1 MQKSQ
6 LQVSEYVSLIPYS
19 TFRIGGEARFFA
31 EAYSP
36 EQIQELF
43 CFAKKLSIPLFI
55 IGKGSNTLFDDRGYS
70 GLIILNKM
78 KKKIIHEKSLYVE
91 SGYSFSRL
99 GREITRLG
107 FSGFEFAH
115 GIPGSVGGAI
125 YMNAGAHGCATG
137 DLVDFVEFLDSHGEV
152 HRWQRKEIEF
162 GYRYCSLQDCPGSIL
177 AASFVL
183 SKQNIDSMTLQK
195 NHLQQRML
203 SQPYRDIS
211 CGCIFRNPP
220 GIAAGKVIDKCGLK
234 GVSIGDAA
242 VSEIHANFIINRGR
256 ATSSDVLE
264 LIQLIQSRVLER
276 FGCTLQPE
284 IRYVPYE
291 SL

>member
-6 LQVSEYVSLIPYS
+6 IQVREHTPLIPYS
-19 TFRIGGEARFFA
+19 TFRIGGKARFFA
-31 EAYSP
+31 EAYSTS
-36 EQIQELF
+36 QMQELF

-70 GLIILNKM
+70 GLVILNTM
-78 KKKIIHEKSLYVE
+78 KKKFIDERSLYVE

-99 GREITRLG
+99 GREITKLG

-137 DLVDFVEFLDSHGEV
+137 DLVDFVEFLDIDGQI
-152 HRWQRKEIEF
+152 HRWQREEIEF
-162 GYRYCSLQDCPGSIL
+162 GYRYSSLQDLPGSIL
-177 AASFVL
+177 ATGFIL
-183 SKQNIDSMTLQK
+183 SKQNMDSMSLQK
-195 NHLQQRML
+195 KHIQQRML

-220 GIAAGKVIDKCGLK
+220 GQAAGKIIDMCGLK

-242 VSEIHANFIINRGR
+242 VSELHANFIINRGR
-256 ATSSDVLE
+256 AKSRDVLE
-264 LIQLIQSRVLER
+264 LIQLIQSRALAL